1 MPPAQRRTAS
11 SRRKT
16 VSARTSKRRTP
27 APKRKA
33 APKRTTATPTRRT
46 SAIEKRI
53 ARRNLL
59 ARRALAIGAA
69 VLIVTGIV
77 FVVVK
82 EEPPAYAD
90 ELGCAATAPLK
101 EGSVPGGWYD
111 DVVVAAKSSGLPA
124 PILAAQLDQESRWDP
139 KAVSHAGAQ
148 GLAQFRPD
156 TWDEYGAGGDP
167 FDPEDAIKAQ
177 GKFMAWLIESV
188 TLVAGSGGAHPVV
201 LALAAYNAGPTAVAK
216 YGGVPPFAETEHYVK
231 VIPQMANSTYAE
243 GCD

>member
-1 MPPAQRRTAS
+1 MI
-11 SRRKT
+11 
-16 VSARTSKRRTP
+16 
-27 APKRKA
+27 A
-33 APKRTTATPTRRT
+33 A
-46 SAIEKRI
+46 
-53 ARRNLL
+53 
-59 ARRALAIGAA
+59 
-69 VLIVTGIV
+69 GIV

-101 EGSVPGGWYD
+101 KGSVPGGWYD
-111 DVVVAAKSSGLPA
+111 DVAAAAESSGLPA

-139 KAVSHAGAQ
+139 DAVSHAGAQ

-156 TWDEYGAGGDP
+156 TWDEYGSGGDP
-167 FDPEDAIKAQ
+167 FDPADAIKAQ
-177 GKFMAWLIESV
+177 GNYMARLIESV
-188 TLVAGSGGAHPVV
+188 SSAAGSSGEHAVV

-216 YGGVPPFAETEHYVK
+216 YAGVPPYAETEHYVK

>member
-1 MPPAQRRTAS
+1 M
-11 SRRKT
+11 
-16 VSARTSKRRTP
+16 
-27 APKRKA
+27 
-33 APKRTTATPTRRT
+33 
-46 SAIEKRI
+46 
-53 ARRNLL
+53 
-59 ARRALAIGAA
+59 AIGAA
-69 VLIVTGIV
+69 ILIVAGIV
-77 FVVVK
+77 FAVVK
-82 EEPPAYAD
+82 EERPAYAE

-101 EGSVPGGWYD
+101 KGSVPGGWYD
-111 DVVVAAKSSGLPA
+111 DVVAAANSSGLPA

-156 TWDEYGAGGDP
+156 TWAAYGVGDP

-177 GKFMAWLIESV
+177 GKFMSRLIDSV
-188 TLVAGSGGAHPVV
+188 TSIANSSGEHPVV

-243 GCD
+243 GCN

>member
-1 MPPAQRRTAS
+1 MQ
-11 SRRKT
+11 
-16 VSARTSKRRTP
+16 
-27 APKRKA
+27 
-33 APKRTTATPTRRT
+33 
-46 SAIEKRI
+46 KRI
-53 ARRNLL
+53 ARRTLL
-59 ARRALAIGAA
+59 ARRALAISAA
-69 VLIVTGIV
+69 ILIVTGIV
-77 FVVVK
+77 FAVVK

-101 EGSVPGGWYD
+101 KGSVPGGWYD
-111 DVVVAAKSSGLPA
+111 DVVAAAKSSGLPA

-156 TWDEYGAGGDP
+156 TWGEYGAGDP
-167 FDPEDAIKAQ
+167 FDPEAAIKAQ
-177 GKFMAWLIESV
+177 GKFMAQLIESV
-188 TLVAGSGGAHPVV
+188 TSVAADSGEHPVV

-216 YGGVPPFAETEHYVK
+216 YGGVPPYAETEHYVK